1 MKTEIL
7 LDHERVADGGYV
19 VRALLR
25 ITGEAP
31 ETEDRPPLNLAVVLD
46 RSGSMAAMGKLE
58 RAKEAASLLVRRLA
72 DDDVVSVVSYD
83 DEVRTVAGRTPGAR
97 RQEVLGGIA
106 GLHPGGTTNL
116 SGGWLRGRELVA
128 EEMVAGKKAAEEP
141 AETTTAAEAAAGE
154 RADETAAQEL
164 TDGAVNRV
172 LLLTDGLANVGITD
186 PGRLR
191 DLVAS
196 AAAKGVTTTTIGF
209 GADYD
214 ERLLQALADAGGGS
228 TYYIEEPDQAP
239 AVFEAEIE
247 GLMALAAQN
256 VAVTVAPAAA
266 VEHATVLHQYP
277 RRQTDGGAL
286 RLELGD
292 LYALE
297 PKSLLVEFLIEDSA
311 QGKGVAP
318 AGQGLAT
325 SRGELDASQGA
336 TAVATFTIEGHVLL
350 PNGGVEKRTMTLP
363 VRVSRGEAAV
373 VNPEVRREMLLLE
386 AARAR
391 EDALEDR
398 ARQAYE
404 AGARKLRRVA
414 EKLAPYAAS
423 DDELRDE
430 VDDLRDLA
438 ERFDV
443 EQVSTADAKY
453 MYQRA
458 YSRGQSKRAAAD
470 RLMEDRA
477 LARQRRKR
485 K

>member
-7 LDHERVADGGYV
+7 LDHEPVADGGYL

-25 ITGEAP
+25 ITGEAAP
-31 ETEDRPPLNLAVVLD
+31 ENDRPPLNLAVVLD
-46 RSGSMAAMGKLE
+46 RSGSMAAMSKLE
-58 RAKEAASLLVRRLA
+58 RAKEAASLLVRRLG
-72 DDDVVSVVSYD
+72 DDDVVSVVAYD

-128 EEMVAGKKAAEEP
+128 EGLAGH
-141 AETTTAAEAAAGE
+141 ETV
-154 RADETAAQEL
+154 
-164 TDGAVNRV
+164 DGGVNRV
-172 LLLTDGLANVGITD
+172 LLLTDGLANVGITE
-186 PGRLR
+186 PGQLR
-191 DLVAS
+191 DLVGS
-196 AAAKGVTTTTIGF
+196 ATVTGVTTTTIGF

-214 ERLLQALADAGGGS
+214 ECLLKALAEAGGGS

-256 VAVTVAPAAA
+256 VAVTIAPAAT

-277 RRQTDGGAL
+277 RQQTDAGAL

-297 PKSLLVEFLIEDSA
+297 PKSLLVEFLIGGGDDQE
-311 QGKGVAP
+311 GVAP

-325 SRGELDASQGA
+325 SRGELDDSEGA
-336 TAVATFTIEGHVLL
+336 TASADVATLTVEGHVLL
-350 PNGGVEKRTMTLP
+350 PSGGVEKRTLTLP
-363 VRVSRGEAAV
+363 IRVSRSEAAV
-373 VNPEVRREMLLLE
+373 VNPDVRGEMLLLK

-391 EDALEDR
+391 EEALEDR
-398 ARQAYE
+398 ATGAFQD
-404 AGARKLRRVA
+404 GARKLRRTA
-414 EKLAPYAAS
+414 EELAPYAAS
-423 DDELRDE
+423 DDEVRDE
-430 VDDLRDLA
+430 VEDLRDLA

-458 YSRGQSKRAAAD
+458 YSREQSKPAAAA
-470 RLMEDRA
+470 RVSEDRA
-477 LARQRRKR
+477 RARERRRRK
-485 K
+485 

>member
-1 MKTEIL
+1 MNTEIL
-7 LDHERVADGGYV
+7 LDHEPVADGGYV
-19 VRALLR
+19 VRVLLR
-25 ITGEAP
+25 ITGEAAP
-31 ETEDRPPLNLAVVLD
+31 ERHRPPLNLAVVLD

-58 RAKEAASLLVRRLA
+58 RAKEAASLLVRRLGES
-72 DDDVVSVVSYD
+72 DVVSVVAYD
-83 DEVRTVAGRTPGAR
+83 DEVRTVAGRTPGVR
-97 RQEVLGGIA
+97 RPDVLSGIA
-106 GLHPGGTTNL
+106 GLHPGGMTNL
-116 SGGWLRGRELVA
+116 SGGWLRGRDLVA
-128 EEMVAGKKAAEEP
+128 EERGA
-141 AETTTAAEAAAGE
+141 
-154 RADETAAQEL
+154 RETAAAEKAVAE
-164 TDGAVNRV
+164 TSAEASGKHAGSRVNRV
-172 LLLTDGLANVGITD
+172 LLLTDGLANVGLTD

-191 DLVAS
+191 DLVGS
-196 AAAKGVTTTTIGF
+196 AAVKGVTTTTIGF

-214 ERLLQALADAGGGS
+214 EQLLQALADAGGGS
-228 TYYIEEPDQAP
+228 TYYIEQPDQAP

-256 VAVTVAPAAA
+256 VVVTVAPAAA
-266 VEHATVLHQYP
+266 VDHATVLHRYP
-277 RRQTDGGAL
+277 RHQTDDDAL

-297 PKSLLVEFLIEDSA
+297 PKSLLTEFLIDAGDA
-311 QGKGVAP
+311 QA
-318 AGQGLAT
+318 
-325 SRGELDASQGA
+325 D
-336 TAVATFTIEGHVLL
+336 VATLTVEGHVLL
-350 PNGGVEKRTMTLP
+350 PGGGVEKRTVTLP
-363 VRVSRGEAAV
+363 IHVSPAAAAV

-404 AGARKLRRVA
+404 DGARKLRRVA

-430 VDDLRDLA
+430 VEDLRDLA
-438 ERFDV
+438 ESFDV

-458 YSRGQSKRAAAD
+458 YSRGQSKRATAD

-477 LARQRRKR
+477 RAREERRR
-485 K
+485 RS